1 MDTKTNDN
9 TLNPYSL
16 DIGKYPIKILPLGG
30 MDEMGKNCYVIEVDE
45 DIFVIEAG
53 LKYPTSQMPGV
64 DFIIPDFTYLKNNAR
79 RVKGIIIT
87 HGHDDQY
94 GAIPYLLGVCNAPIY
109 ATQTTIQMIRHTYYN
124 RFKKV
129 INGAKFITVQPSDSI
144 QIAGHSFELF
154 QTTHSVAESF
164 GFALRTRFGNI
175 VYTSDFISDYS
186 PLKGYQFDLPKVA
199 RLSENEKTFLLMT
212 ESESADLPGISSPN
226 HKITDQIK
234 SVIEDPTGKTF
245 ISIYNQ
251 NFYNIQEVI
260 NLALRYRRKILIA
273 NPDQKSFFEAMAQI
287 GDIVI
292 PPSSL
297 VKVEELN
304 TISPKD
310 LIILVT
316 GSGENL
322 YRFCKEICYGNIPG
336 IKVET
341 TDTWINCAP
350 SVPGTAI
357 MAVDAAD
364 TIFRTDCH
372 VLTLSRKEVAS
383 MHARQEDLKLMISLF
398 RPSYYLPIK
407 GDFSLLMANAKLAT
421 ELGIGLNHYNTFVYD
436 NGMALIFDS
445 FGKQVHKNILIKN
458 GDVMVDGN
466 SVGDV
471 KETAIEE
478 RTKMA
483 DGGVVV
489 IGLAYSS
496 KAKKILSNPDIQMR
510 GFLYLKDSE
519 PLLAAISSLFLTT
532 VNTLLTDEKKH
543 ASIEIEKKAA
553 DKISRYIIKNTNK
566 EPMVFCKL
574 VDIDDMEL
582 IDPR

>member
-1 MDTKTNDN
+1 
-9 TLNPYSL
+9 
-16 DIGKYPIKILPLGG
+16 
-30 MDEMGKNCYVIEVDE
+30 
-45 DIFVIEAG
+45 
-53 LKYPTSQMPGV
+53 
-64 DFIIPDFTYLKNNAR
+64 
-79 RVKGIIIT
+79 
-87 HGHDDQY
+87 
-94 GAIPYLLGVCNAPIY
+94 
-109 ATQTTIQMIRHTYYN
+109 
-124 RFKKV
+124 
-129 INGAKFITVQPSDSI
+129 
-144 QIAGHSFELF
+144 
-154 QTTHSVAESF
+154 
-164 GFALRTRFGNI
+164 
-175 VYTSDFISDYS
+175 
-186 PLKGYQFDLPKVA
+186 
-199 RLSENEKTFLLMT
+199 
-212 ESESADLPGISSPN
+212 
-226 HKITDQIK
+226 
-234 SVIEDPTGKTF
+234 
-245 ISIYNQ
+245 
-251 NFYNIQEVI
+251 
-260 NLALRYRRKILIA
+260 
-273 NPDQKSFFEAMAQI
+273 
-287 GDIVI
+287 
-292 PPSSL
+292 
-297 VKVEELN
+297 
-304 TISPKD
+304 
-310 LIILVT
+310 
-316 GSGENL
+316 
-322 YRFCKEICYGNIPG
+322 
-336 IKVET
+336 
-341 TDTWINCAP
+341 
-350 SVPGTAI
+350 
-357 MAVDAAD
+357 
-364 TIFRTDCH
+364 
-372 VLTLSRKEVAS
+372 

-496 KAKKILSNPDIQMR
+496 KTKKILSNPDIQMR

>member
-1 MDTKTNDN
+1 
-9 TLNPYSL
+9 
-16 DIGKYPIKILPLGG
+16 
-30 MDEMGKNCYVIEVDE
+30 
-45 DIFVIEAG
+45 
-53 LKYPTSQMPGV
+53 
-64 DFIIPDFTYLKNNAR
+64 
-79 RVKGIIIT
+79 
-87 HGHDDQY
+87 
-94 GAIPYLLGVCNAPIY
+94 
-109 ATQTTIQMIRHTYYN
+109 
-124 RFKKV
+124 
-129 INGAKFITVQPSDSI
+129 
-144 QIAGHSFELF
+144 
-154 QTTHSVAESF
+154 
-164 GFALRTRFGNI
+164 
-175 VYTSDFISDYS
+175 
-186 PLKGYQFDLPKVA
+186 
-199 RLSENEKTFLLMT
+199 
-212 ESESADLPGISSPN
+212 
-226 HKITDQIK
+226 
-234 SVIEDPTGKTF
+234 
-245 ISIYNQ
+245 
-251 NFYNIQEVI
+251 
-260 NLALRYRRKILIA
+260 
-273 NPDQKSFFEAMAQI
+273 
-287 GDIVI
+287 
-292 PPSSL
+292 
-297 VKVEELN
+297 
-304 TISPKD
+304 
-310 LIILVT
+310 
-316 GSGENL
+316 
-322 YRFCKEICYGNIPG
+322 
-336 IKVET
+336 
-341 TDTWINCAP
+341 
-350 SVPGTAI
+350 
-357 MAVDAAD
+357 
-364 TIFRTDCH
+364 
-372 VLTLSRKEVAS
+372 
-383 MHARQEDLKLMISLF
+383 MHAREEDLKLMISLF

>member
-1 MDTKTNDN
+1 
-9 TLNPYSL
+9 
-16 DIGKYPIKILPLGG
+16 
-30 MDEMGKNCYVIEVDE
+30 
-45 DIFVIEAG
+45 
-53 LKYPTSQMPGV
+53 
-64 DFIIPDFTYLKNNAR
+64 
-79 RVKGIIIT
+79 
-87 HGHDDQY
+87 
-94 GAIPYLLGVCNAPIY
+94 
-109 ATQTTIQMIRHTYYN
+109 
-124 RFKKV
+124 
-129 INGAKFITVQPSDSI
+129 
-144 QIAGHSFELF
+144 
-154 QTTHSVAESF
+154 
-164 GFALRTRFGNI
+164 
-175 VYTSDFISDYS
+175 
-186 PLKGYQFDLPKVA
+186 
-199 RLSENEKTFLLMT
+199 
-212 ESESADLPGISSPN
+212 
-226 HKITDQIK
+226 
-234 SVIEDPTGKTF
+234 
-245 ISIYNQ
+245 
-251 NFYNIQEVI
+251 
-260 NLALRYRRKILIA
+260 
-273 NPDQKSFFEAMAQI
+273 
-287 GDIVI
+287 
-292 PPSSL
+292 
-297 VKVEELN
+297 
-304 TISPKD
+304 
-310 LIILVT
+310 
-316 GSGENL
+316 
-322 YRFCKEICYGNIPG
+322 
-336 IKVET
+336 
-341 TDTWINCAP
+341 
-350 SVPGTAI
+350 
-357 MAVDAAD
+357 
-364 TIFRTDCH
+364 
-372 VLTLSRKEVAS
+372 

-532 VNTLLTDEKKH
+532 VNTLLTEEKKH

>member
-1 MDTKTNDN
+1 
-9 TLNPYSL
+9 
-16 DIGKYPIKILPLGG
+16 
-30 MDEMGKNCYVIEVDE
+30 
-45 DIFVIEAG
+45 
-53 LKYPTSQMPGV
+53 
-64 DFIIPDFTYLKNNAR
+64 
-79 RVKGIIIT
+79 
-87 HGHDDQY
+87 
-94 GAIPYLLGVCNAPIY
+94 
-109 ATQTTIQMIRHTYYN
+109 
-124 RFKKV
+124 
-129 INGAKFITVQPSDSI
+129 
-144 QIAGHSFELF
+144 
-154 QTTHSVAESF
+154 
-164 GFALRTRFGNI
+164 
-175 VYTSDFISDYS
+175 
-186 PLKGYQFDLPKVA
+186 
-199 RLSENEKTFLLMT
+199 
-212 ESESADLPGISSPN
+212 
-226 HKITDQIK
+226 
-234 SVIEDPTGKTF
+234 
-245 ISIYNQ
+245 
-251 NFYNIQEVI
+251 
-260 NLALRYRRKILIA
+260 
-273 NPDQKSFFEAMAQI
+273 
-287 GDIVI
+287 
-292 PPSSL
+292 
-297 VKVEELN
+297 
-304 TISPKD
+304 
-310 LIILVT
+310 
-316 GSGENL
+316 
-322 YRFCKEICYGNIPG
+322 
-336 IKVET
+336 
-341 TDTWINCAP
+341 
-350 SVPGTAI
+350 
-357 MAVDAAD
+357 
-364 TIFRTDCH
+364 
-372 VLTLSRKEVAS
+372 

-407 GDFSLLMANAKLAT
+407 GAFSLLMANAKLAT

-496 KAKKILSNPDIQMR
+496 KEKKILSNPDIQMR

>member
-1 MDTKTNDN
+1 
-9 TLNPYSL
+9 
-16 DIGKYPIKILPLGG
+16 
-30 MDEMGKNCYVIEVDE
+30 
-45 DIFVIEAG
+45 
-53 LKYPTSQMPGV
+53 
-64 DFIIPDFTYLKNNAR
+64 
-79 RVKGIIIT
+79 
-87 HGHDDQY
+87 
-94 GAIPYLLGVCNAPIY
+94 
-109 ATQTTIQMIRHTYYN
+109 
-124 RFKKV
+124 
-129 INGAKFITVQPSDSI
+129 
-144 QIAGHSFELF
+144 
-154 QTTHSVAESF
+154 
-164 GFALRTRFGNI
+164 
-175 VYTSDFISDYS
+175 
-186 PLKGYQFDLPKVA
+186 
-199 RLSENEKTFLLMT
+199 
-212 ESESADLPGISSPN
+212 
-226 HKITDQIK
+226 
-234 SVIEDPTGKTF
+234 
-245 ISIYNQ
+245 
-251 NFYNIQEVI
+251 
-260 NLALRYRRKILIA
+260 
-273 NPDQKSFFEAMAQI
+273 
-287 GDIVI
+287 
-292 PPSSL
+292 
-297 VKVEELN
+297 
-304 TISPKD
+304 
-310 LIILVT
+310 
-316 GSGENL
+316 
-322 YRFCKEICYGNIPG
+322 
-336 IKVET
+336 
-341 TDTWINCAP
+341 
-350 SVPGTAI
+350 
-357 MAVDAAD
+357 
-364 TIFRTDCH
+364 
-372 VLTLSRKEVAS
+372 

-543 ASIEIEKKAA
+543 ASIEIEEKAA

>member
-1 MDTKTNDN
+1 
-9 TLNPYSL
+9 
-16 DIGKYPIKILPLGG
+16 
-30 MDEMGKNCYVIEVDE
+30 
-45 DIFVIEAG
+45 
-53 LKYPTSQMPGV
+53 
-64 DFIIPDFTYLKNNAR
+64 
-79 RVKGIIIT
+79 
-87 HGHDDQY
+87 
-94 GAIPYLLGVCNAPIY
+94 
-109 ATQTTIQMIRHTYYN
+109 
-124 RFKKV
+124 
-129 INGAKFITVQPSDSI
+129 
-144 QIAGHSFELF
+144 
-154 QTTHSVAESF
+154 
-164 GFALRTRFGNI
+164 
-175 VYTSDFISDYS
+175 
-186 PLKGYQFDLPKVA
+186 
-199 RLSENEKTFLLMT
+199 
-212 ESESADLPGISSPN
+212 
-226 HKITDQIK
+226 
-234 SVIEDPTGKTF
+234 
-245 ISIYNQ
+245 
-251 NFYNIQEVI
+251 
-260 NLALRYRRKILIA
+260 
-273 NPDQKSFFEAMAQI
+273 
-287 GDIVI
+287 
-292 PPSSL
+292 
-297 VKVEELN
+297 
-304 TISPKD
+304 
-310 LIILVT
+310 
-316 GSGENL
+316 
-322 YRFCKEICYGNIPG
+322 
-336 IKVET
+336 
-341 TDTWINCAP
+341 
-350 SVPGTAI
+350 
-357 MAVDAAD
+357 
-364 TIFRTDCH
+364 
-372 VLTLSRKEVAS
+372 
-383 MHARQEDLKLMISLF
+383 
-398 RPSYYLPIK
+398 
-407 GDFSLLMANAKLAT
+407 MANAKLAT

>member
-1 MDTKTNDN
+1 
-9 TLNPYSL
+9 
-16 DIGKYPIKILPLGG
+16 
-30 MDEMGKNCYVIEVDE
+30 
-45 DIFVIEAG
+45 
-53 LKYPTSQMPGV
+53 
-64 DFIIPDFTYLKNNAR
+64 
-79 RVKGIIIT
+79 
-87 HGHDDQY
+87 
-94 GAIPYLLGVCNAPIY
+94 
-109 ATQTTIQMIRHTYYN
+109 
-124 RFKKV
+124 
-129 INGAKFITVQPSDSI
+129 
-144 QIAGHSFELF
+144 
-154 QTTHSVAESF
+154 
-164 GFALRTRFGNI
+164 
-175 VYTSDFISDYS
+175 
-186 PLKGYQFDLPKVA
+186 
-199 RLSENEKTFLLMT
+199 
-212 ESESADLPGISSPN
+212 
-226 HKITDQIK
+226 
-234 SVIEDPTGKTF
+234 
-245 ISIYNQ
+245 
-251 NFYNIQEVI
+251 
-260 NLALRYRRKILIA
+260 
-273 NPDQKSFFEAMAQI
+273 
-287 GDIVI
+287 
-292 PPSSL
+292 
-297 VKVEELN
+297 
-304 TISPKD
+304 
-310 LIILVT
+310 
-316 GSGENL
+316 
-322 YRFCKEICYGNIPG
+322 
-336 IKVET
+336 
-341 TDTWINCAP
+341 
-350 SVPGTAI
+350 
-357 MAVDAAD
+357 
-364 TIFRTDCH
+364 
-372 VLTLSRKEVAS
+372 

-574 VDIDDMEL
+574 VDIDDMKL

>member
-1 MDTKTNDN
+1 
-9 TLNPYSL
+9 
-16 DIGKYPIKILPLGG
+16 
-30 MDEMGKNCYVIEVDE
+30 
-45 DIFVIEAG
+45 
-53 LKYPTSQMPGV
+53 
-64 DFIIPDFTYLKNNAR
+64 
-79 RVKGIIIT
+79 
-87 HGHDDQY
+87 
-94 GAIPYLLGVCNAPIY
+94 
-109 ATQTTIQMIRHTYYN
+109 
-124 RFKKV
+124 
-129 INGAKFITVQPSDSI
+129 
-144 QIAGHSFELF
+144 
-154 QTTHSVAESF
+154 
-164 GFALRTRFGNI
+164 
-175 VYTSDFISDYS
+175 
-186 PLKGYQFDLPKVA
+186 
-199 RLSENEKTFLLMT
+199 
-212 ESESADLPGISSPN
+212 
-226 HKITDQIK
+226 
-234 SVIEDPTGKTF
+234 
-245 ISIYNQ
+245 
-251 NFYNIQEVI
+251 
-260 NLALRYRRKILIA
+260 
-273 NPDQKSFFEAMAQI
+273 
-287 GDIVI
+287 
-292 PPSSL
+292 
-297 VKVEELN
+297 
-304 TISPKD
+304 
-310 LIILVT
+310 
-316 GSGENL
+316 
-322 YRFCKEICYGNIPG
+322 
-336 IKVET
+336 
-341 TDTWINCAP
+341 
-350 SVPGTAI
+350 
-357 MAVDAAD
+357 
-364 TIFRTDCH
+364 
-372 VLTLSRKEVAS
+372 

-543 ASIEIEKKAA
+543 SSIEIEKKAA

>member
-1 MDTKTNDN
+1 
-9 TLNPYSL
+9 
-16 DIGKYPIKILPLGG
+16 
-30 MDEMGKNCYVIEVDE
+30 
-45 DIFVIEAG
+45 
-53 LKYPTSQMPGV
+53 
-64 DFIIPDFTYLKNNAR
+64 
-79 RVKGIIIT
+79 
-87 HGHDDQY
+87 
-94 GAIPYLLGVCNAPIY
+94 
-109 ATQTTIQMIRHTYYN
+109 
-124 RFKKV
+124 
-129 INGAKFITVQPSDSI
+129 
-144 QIAGHSFELF
+144 
-154 QTTHSVAESF
+154 
-164 GFALRTRFGNI
+164 
-175 VYTSDFISDYS
+175 
-186 PLKGYQFDLPKVA
+186 
-199 RLSENEKTFLLMT
+199 
-212 ESESADLPGISSPN
+212 
-226 HKITDQIK
+226 
-234 SVIEDPTGKTF
+234 
-245 ISIYNQ
+245 
-251 NFYNIQEVI
+251 
-260 NLALRYRRKILIA
+260 
-273 NPDQKSFFEAMAQI
+273 
-287 GDIVI
+287 
-292 PPSSL
+292 
-297 VKVEELN
+297 
-304 TISPKD
+304 
-310 LIILVT
+310 
-316 GSGENL
+316 
-322 YRFCKEICYGNIPG
+322 
-336 IKVET
+336 
-341 TDTWINCAP
+341 
-350 SVPGTAI
+350 
-357 MAVDAAD
+357 
-364 TIFRTDCH
+364 
-372 VLTLSRKEVAS
+372 
-383 MHARQEDLKLMISLF
+383 MHARQEDLKLMSSLF

-510 GFLYLKDSE
+510 GFLYLKNSE

>member
-1 MDTKTNDN
+1 
-9 TLNPYSL
+9 
-16 DIGKYPIKILPLGG
+16 
-30 MDEMGKNCYVIEVDE
+30 
-45 DIFVIEAG
+45 
-53 LKYPTSQMPGV
+53 
-64 DFIIPDFTYLKNNAR
+64 
-79 RVKGIIIT
+79 
-87 HGHDDQY
+87 
-94 GAIPYLLGVCNAPIY
+94 
-109 ATQTTIQMIRHTYYN
+109 
-124 RFKKV
+124 
-129 INGAKFITVQPSDSI
+129 
-144 QIAGHSFELF
+144 
-154 QTTHSVAESF
+154 
-164 GFALRTRFGNI
+164 
-175 VYTSDFISDYS
+175 
-186 PLKGYQFDLPKVA
+186 
-199 RLSENEKTFLLMT
+199 
-212 ESESADLPGISSPN
+212 
-226 HKITDQIK
+226 
-234 SVIEDPTGKTF
+234 
-245 ISIYNQ
+245 
-251 NFYNIQEVI
+251 
-260 NLALRYRRKILIA
+260 
-273 NPDQKSFFEAMAQI
+273 
-287 GDIVI
+287 
-292 PPSSL
+292 
-297 VKVEELN
+297 
-304 TISPKD
+304 
-310 LIILVT
+310 
-316 GSGENL
+316 
-322 YRFCKEICYGNIPG
+322 
-336 IKVET
+336 
-341 TDTWINCAP
+341 
-350 SVPGTAI
+350 
-357 MAVDAAD
+357 
-364 TIFRTDCH
+364 
-372 VLTLSRKEVAS
+372 

-519 PLLAAISSLFLTT
+519 PLLAAISSLLLTT

>member
-1 MDTKTNDN
+1 
-9 TLNPYSL
+9 
-16 DIGKYPIKILPLGG
+16 
-30 MDEMGKNCYVIEVDE
+30 
-45 DIFVIEAG
+45 
-53 LKYPTSQMPGV
+53 
-64 DFIIPDFTYLKNNAR
+64 
-79 RVKGIIIT
+79 
-87 HGHDDQY
+87 
-94 GAIPYLLGVCNAPIY
+94 
-109 ATQTTIQMIRHTYYN
+109 
-124 RFKKV
+124 
-129 INGAKFITVQPSDSI
+129 
-144 QIAGHSFELF
+144 
-154 QTTHSVAESF
+154 
-164 GFALRTRFGNI
+164 
-175 VYTSDFISDYS
+175 
-186 PLKGYQFDLPKVA
+186 
-199 RLSENEKTFLLMT
+199 
-212 ESESADLPGISSPN
+212 
-226 HKITDQIK
+226 
-234 SVIEDPTGKTF
+234 
-245 ISIYNQ
+245 
-251 NFYNIQEVI
+251 
-260 NLALRYRRKILIA
+260 
-273 NPDQKSFFEAMAQI
+273 
-287 GDIVI
+287 
-292 PPSSL
+292 
-297 VKVEELN
+297 
-304 TISPKD
+304 
-310 LIILVT
+310 
-316 GSGENL
+316 
-322 YRFCKEICYGNIPG
+322 
-336 IKVET
+336 
-341 TDTWINCAP
+341 
-350 SVPGTAI
+350 
-357 MAVDAAD
+357 
-364 TIFRTDCH
+364 
-372 VLTLSRKEVAS
+372 

-566 EPMVFCKL
+566 EPKVFCKL

>member
-1 MDTKTNDN
+1 
-9 TLNPYSL
+9 
-16 DIGKYPIKILPLGG
+16 
-30 MDEMGKNCYVIEVDE
+30 
-45 DIFVIEAG
+45 
-53 LKYPTSQMPGV
+53 
-64 DFIIPDFTYLKNNAR
+64 
-79 RVKGIIIT
+79 
-87 HGHDDQY
+87 
-94 GAIPYLLGVCNAPIY
+94 
-109 ATQTTIQMIRHTYYN
+109 
-124 RFKKV
+124 
-129 INGAKFITVQPSDSI
+129 
-144 QIAGHSFELF
+144 
-154 QTTHSVAESF
+154 
-164 GFALRTRFGNI
+164 
-175 VYTSDFISDYS
+175 
-186 PLKGYQFDLPKVA
+186 
-199 RLSENEKTFLLMT
+199 
-212 ESESADLPGISSPN
+212 
-226 HKITDQIK
+226 
-234 SVIEDPTGKTF
+234 
-245 ISIYNQ
+245 
-251 NFYNIQEVI
+251 
-260 NLALRYRRKILIA
+260 
-273 NPDQKSFFEAMAQI
+273 
-287 GDIVI
+287 
-292 PPSSL
+292 
-297 VKVEELN
+297 
-304 TISPKD
+304 
-310 LIILVT
+310 
-316 GSGENL
+316 
-322 YRFCKEICYGNIPG
+322 
-336 IKVET
+336 
-341 TDTWINCAP
+341 
-350 SVPGTAI
+350 
-357 MAVDAAD
+357 
-364 TIFRTDCH
+364 
-372 VLTLSRKEVAS
+372 

-445 FGKQVHKNILIKN
+445 FGKQVHRNILIKN

>member
-1 MDTKTNDN
+1 
-9 TLNPYSL
+9 
-16 DIGKYPIKILPLGG
+16 
-30 MDEMGKNCYVIEVDE
+30 
-45 DIFVIEAG
+45 
-53 LKYPTSQMPGV
+53 
-64 DFIIPDFTYLKNNAR
+64 
-79 RVKGIIIT
+79 
-87 HGHDDQY
+87 
-94 GAIPYLLGVCNAPIY
+94 
-109 ATQTTIQMIRHTYYN
+109 
-124 RFKKV
+124 
-129 INGAKFITVQPSDSI
+129 
-144 QIAGHSFELF
+144 
-154 QTTHSVAESF
+154 
-164 GFALRTRFGNI
+164 
-175 VYTSDFISDYS
+175 
-186 PLKGYQFDLPKVA
+186 
-199 RLSENEKTFLLMT
+199 
-212 ESESADLPGISSPN
+212 
-226 HKITDQIK
+226 
-234 SVIEDPTGKTF
+234 
-245 ISIYNQ
+245 
-251 NFYNIQEVI
+251 
-260 NLALRYRRKILIA
+260 
-273 NPDQKSFFEAMAQI
+273 
-287 GDIVI
+287 
-292 PPSSL
+292 
-297 VKVEELN
+297 
-304 TISPKD
+304 
-310 LIILVT
+310 
-316 GSGENL
+316 
-322 YRFCKEICYGNIPG
+322 
-336 IKVET
+336 
-341 TDTWINCAP
+341 
-350 SVPGTAI
+350 
-357 MAVDAAD
+357 
-364 TIFRTDCH
+364 
-372 VLTLSRKEVAS
+372 

-445 FGKQVHKNILIKN
+445 FGKHVHKNILIKN

>member
-1 MDTKTNDN
+1 
-9 TLNPYSL
+9 
-16 DIGKYPIKILPLGG
+16 
-30 MDEMGKNCYVIEVDE
+30 
-45 DIFVIEAG
+45 
-53 LKYPTSQMPGV
+53 
-64 DFIIPDFTYLKNNAR
+64 
-79 RVKGIIIT
+79 
-87 HGHDDQY
+87 
-94 GAIPYLLGVCNAPIY
+94 
-109 ATQTTIQMIRHTYYN
+109 
-124 RFKKV
+124 
-129 INGAKFITVQPSDSI
+129 
-144 QIAGHSFELF
+144 
-154 QTTHSVAESF
+154 
-164 GFALRTRFGNI
+164 
-175 VYTSDFISDYS
+175 
-186 PLKGYQFDLPKVA
+186 
-199 RLSENEKTFLLMT
+199 
-212 ESESADLPGISSPN
+212 
-226 HKITDQIK
+226 
-234 SVIEDPTGKTF
+234 
-245 ISIYNQ
+245 
-251 NFYNIQEVI
+251 
-260 NLALRYRRKILIA
+260 
-273 NPDQKSFFEAMAQI
+273 
-287 GDIVI
+287 
-292 PPSSL
+292 
-297 VKVEELN
+297 
-304 TISPKD
+304 
-310 LIILVT
+310 
-316 GSGENL
+316 
-322 YRFCKEICYGNIPG
+322 
-336 IKVET
+336 
-341 TDTWINCAP
+341 
-350 SVPGTAI
+350 
-357 MAVDAAD
+357 
-364 TIFRTDCH
+364 
-372 VLTLSRKEVAS
+372 
-383 MHARQEDLKLMISLF
+383 MISLF

>member
-1 MDTKTNDN
+1 
-9 TLNPYSL
+9 
-16 DIGKYPIKILPLGG
+16 
-30 MDEMGKNCYVIEVDE
+30 
-45 DIFVIEAG
+45 
-53 LKYPTSQMPGV
+53 
-64 DFIIPDFTYLKNNAR
+64 
-79 RVKGIIIT
+79 
-87 HGHDDQY
+87 
-94 GAIPYLLGVCNAPIY
+94 
-109 ATQTTIQMIRHTYYN
+109 
-124 RFKKV
+124 
-129 INGAKFITVQPSDSI
+129 
-144 QIAGHSFELF
+144 
-154 QTTHSVAESF
+154 
-164 GFALRTRFGNI
+164 
-175 VYTSDFISDYS
+175 
-186 PLKGYQFDLPKVA
+186 
-199 RLSENEKTFLLMT
+199 
-212 ESESADLPGISSPN
+212 
-226 HKITDQIK
+226 
-234 SVIEDPTGKTF
+234 
-245 ISIYNQ
+245 
-251 NFYNIQEVI
+251 
-260 NLALRYRRKILIA
+260 
-273 NPDQKSFFEAMAQI
+273 
-287 GDIVI
+287 
-292 PPSSL
+292 
-297 VKVEELN
+297 
-304 TISPKD
+304 
-310 LIILVT
+310 
-316 GSGENL
+316 
-322 YRFCKEICYGNIPG
+322 
-336 IKVET
+336 
-341 TDTWINCAP
+341 
-350 SVPGTAI
+350 
-357 MAVDAAD
+357 
-364 TIFRTDCH
+364 
-372 VLTLSRKEVAS
+372 

>member
-1 MDTKTNDN
+1 
-9 TLNPYSL
+9 
-16 DIGKYPIKILPLGG
+16 
-30 MDEMGKNCYVIEVDE
+30 
-45 DIFVIEAG
+45 
-53 LKYPTSQMPGV
+53 
-64 DFIIPDFTYLKNNAR
+64 
-79 RVKGIIIT
+79 
-87 HGHDDQY
+87 
-94 GAIPYLLGVCNAPIY
+94 
-109 ATQTTIQMIRHTYYN
+109 
-124 RFKKV
+124 
-129 INGAKFITVQPSDSI
+129 
-144 QIAGHSFELF
+144 
-154 QTTHSVAESF
+154 
-164 GFALRTRFGNI
+164 
-175 VYTSDFISDYS
+175 
-186 PLKGYQFDLPKVA
+186 
-199 RLSENEKTFLLMT
+199 
-212 ESESADLPGISSPN
+212 
-226 HKITDQIK
+226 
-234 SVIEDPTGKTF
+234 
-245 ISIYNQ
+245 
-251 NFYNIQEVI
+251 
-260 NLALRYRRKILIA
+260 
-273 NPDQKSFFEAMAQI
+273 
-287 GDIVI
+287 
-292 PPSSL
+292 
-297 VKVEELN
+297 
-304 TISPKD
+304 
-310 LIILVT
+310 
-316 GSGENL
+316 
-322 YRFCKEICYGNIPG
+322 
-336 IKVET
+336 
-341 TDTWINCAP
+341 
-350 SVPGTAI
+350 
-357 MAVDAAD
+357 
-364 TIFRTDCH
+364 
-372 VLTLSRKEVAS
+372 

-574 VDIDDMEL
+574 VEIDDMEL

>member
-1 MDTKTNDN
+1 
-9 TLNPYSL
+9 
-16 DIGKYPIKILPLGG
+16 
-30 MDEMGKNCYVIEVDE
+30 
-45 DIFVIEAG
+45 
-53 LKYPTSQMPGV
+53 
-64 DFIIPDFTYLKNNAR
+64 
-79 RVKGIIIT
+79 
-87 HGHDDQY
+87 
-94 GAIPYLLGVCNAPIY
+94 
-109 ATQTTIQMIRHTYYN
+109 
-124 RFKKV
+124 
-129 INGAKFITVQPSDSI
+129 
-144 QIAGHSFELF
+144 
-154 QTTHSVAESF
+154 
-164 GFALRTRFGNI
+164 
-175 VYTSDFISDYS
+175 
-186 PLKGYQFDLPKVA
+186 
-199 RLSENEKTFLLMT
+199 
-212 ESESADLPGISSPN
+212 
-226 HKITDQIK
+226 
-234 SVIEDPTGKTF
+234 
-245 ISIYNQ
+245 
-251 NFYNIQEVI
+251 
-260 NLALRYRRKILIA
+260 
-273 NPDQKSFFEAMAQI
+273 
-287 GDIVI
+287 
-292 PPSSL
+292 
-297 VKVEELN
+297 
-304 TISPKD
+304 
-310 LIILVT
+310 
-316 GSGENL
+316 
-322 YRFCKEICYGNIPG
+322 
-336 IKVET
+336 
-341 TDTWINCAP
+341 
-350 SVPGTAI
+350 
-357 MAVDAAD
+357 
-364 TIFRTDCH
+364 
-372 VLTLSRKEVAS
+372 
-383 MHARQEDLKLMISLF
+383 MISLF

-553 DKISRYIIKNTNK
+553 DKISRYIIKNTNT

>member
-1 MDTKTNDN
+1 M
-9 TLNPYSL
+9 P
-16 DIGKYPIKILPLGG
+16 LP
-30 MDEMGKNCYVIEVDE
+30 
-45 DIFVIEAG
+45 F
-53 LKYPTSQMPGV
+53 P
-64 DFIIPDFTYLKNNAR
+64 
-79 RVKGIIIT
+79 
-87 HGHDDQY
+87 
-94 GAIPYLLGVCNAPIY
+94 
-109 ATQTTIQMIRHTYYN
+109 
-124 RFKKV
+124 
-129 INGAKFITVQPSDSI
+129 
-144 QIAGHSFELF
+144 
-154 QTTHSVAESF
+154 
-164 GFALRTRFGNI
+164 
-175 VYTSDFISDYS
+175 
-186 PLKGYQFDLPKVA
+186 
-199 RLSENEKTFLLMT
+199 
-212 ESESADLPGISSPN
+212 
-226 HKITDQIK
+226 
-234 SVIEDPTGKTF
+234 
-245 ISIYNQ
+245 
-251 NFYNIQEVI
+251 
-260 NLALRYRRKILIA
+260 
-273 NPDQKSFFEAMAQI
+273 
-287 GDIVI
+287 
-292 PPSSL
+292 
-297 VKVEELN
+297 
-304 TISPKD
+304 
-310 LIILVT
+310 
-316 GSGENL
+316 
-322 YRFCKEICYGNIPG
+322 
-336 IKVET
+336 
-341 TDTWINCAP
+341 
-350 SVPGTAI
+350 
-357 MAVDAAD
+357 
-364 TIFRTDCH
+364 
-372 VLTLSRKEVAS
+372 S